1 MKPARFFRRFIPVL
15 ATVIAAG
22 TLGLYLRDWTASPTH
37 SGNPSSLPDLDFFV
51 RPRSFSEIETTRAEL
66 EGLALRF
73 RTETRAR
80 HLSLT
85 GKSPAER
92 QTVIAELER
101 GIAEFKETPEE
112 FYLVQDL
119 LLLLRSQ
126 GQNDRWLDVY
136 LDILYRRPTQDL
148 LATFLDTAQRLARET
163 GRESEVDSGFRHLLQ
178 IPLDFPAKRLLQETH
193 AHAALNSSR
202 AATTGPVL

>member
-1 MKPARFFRRFIPVL
+1 MKPARFVRRLIPAL
-15 ATVIAAG
+15 ATVLAAG
-22 TLGLYLRDWTASPTH
+22 ALGLHLRDWTLSQTH
-37 SGNPSSLPDLDFFV
+37 AGNSSTLPDLDYFV

-80 HLSLT
+80 HLGLT

-119 LLLLRSQ
+119 LLLLRAE

-136 LDILYRRPTQDL
+136 LEVLYRRPTQDL
-148 LATFLDTAQRLARET
+148 LATFLDTAQRLAQTT
-163 GRESEVDSGFRHLLQ
+163 GRESEVQSGFQHLLQ
-178 IPLDFPAKRLLQETH
+178 IPLDFPAKRLLQEIH
-193 AHAALNSSR
+193 AHAALQSHRTS
-202 AATTGPVL
+202 TTTPVL

>member
-1 MKPARFFRRFIPVL
+1 MKHARFLRRTIPAL

-22 TLGLYLRDWTASPTH
+22 ALGLQLRDWTFSTARAGKATV
-37 SGNPSSLPDLDFFV
+37 LPDLDFFV

-80 HLSLT
+80 HLGLDR
-85 GKSPAER
+85 KNPADR
-92 QTVIAELER
+92 HTVIAELER

-112 FYLVQDL
+112 LFLVQDL
-119 LLLLRSQ
+119 LLLLRAE

-148 LATFLDTAQRLARET
+148 LATFLDTAQRLAQAT
-163 GRESEVDSGFRHLLQ
+163 SRESEVESGFRHLLQ
-178 IPLDFPAKRLLQETH
+178 IPFDFPAKRLLQDLH
-193 AHAALNSSR
+193 AHAALQPNR
-202 AATTGPVL
+202 TPATGPVL

>member
-1 MKPARFFRRFIPVL
+1 MKHARFLRRIIPVL
-15 ATVIAAG
+15 ATVVAAG
-22 TLGLYLRDWTASPTH
+22 TLGLQLRDGSFSQTRAGKTST
-37 SGNPSSLPDLDFFV
+37 LPDLDFFV

-80 HLSLT
+80 HLSLNQ
-85 GKSPAER
+85 KNPAER

-112 FYLVQDL
+112 LFLVQDL
-119 LLLLRSQ
+119 LLLLRAE

-148 LATFLDTAQRLARET
+148 LATFLDTAQRLAQET

-178 IPLDFPAKRLLQETH
+178 IPLDFPAKRLLQDLH
-193 AHAALNSSR
+193 AHAALQPNR
-202 AATTGPVL
+202 PPATAPVL

>member
-1 MKPARFFRRFIPVL
+1 MKPARFVRRLVPAL

-22 TLGLYLRDWTASPTH
+22 ALGLHLRDWSVAQTH
-37 SGNPSSLPDLDFFV
+37 AGSSSTLPDLDYFV

-80 HLSLT
+80 HLGLT
-85 GKSPAER
+85 GKNPGER

-119 LLLLRSQ
+119 LLLLRAE

-136 LDILYRRPTQDL
+136 LEVLYRRPTQDL
-148 LATFLDTAQRLARET
+148 LATFLDTAQRLAQAT
-163 GRESEVDSGFRHLLQ
+163 GRESEVESGFRHLLQ
-178 IPLDFPAKRLLQETH
+178 IPLDFPAKRLLQESH
-193 AHAALNSSR
+193 AHAALPSHHTST
-202 AATTGPVL
+202 AGPVL